1 MADGAIFHL
10 DVTTISR
17 SQGRSSVAAA
27 AYRAAERLLD
37 TRTGL
42 EHDYRRKQGVIDS
55 YIAAP
60 DECDWIN
67 HRQALWDAAEAAEK
81 RKNSTVA
88 REWLVALPDALDAVQ
103 RADLVRALA
112 TELVTR
118 YGVVVDVAIHAP
130 NRKGDKRNHHAHL
143 LCTTRKA
150 EADGFG
156 AKTRILDAAKT
167 GGVEIAEMR
176 AWWAGMINDALKAAD
191 SDARVDH
198 RRKSVI
204 VAEMQAAADALRKQA
219 ANIDA
224 LNVPMR
230 DLDGMSGFAKATR
243 QAFLAAAKGG
253 VSAVISKASDAKDIR
268 KQADDLDRL
277 AADIEDAG
285 VGTHDGPQL
294 TAYKRRMAKAWEA
307 EAKAAEAIR
316 AAKQVERE
324 RREALEREKA
334 RKAEED
340 RQNALR
346 AAEKARRLADA
357 RELYVKDTS
366 PLIAKARQ
374 TRELADEI
382 REWGIDLNRPDYDVA
397 RDDVWRAK
405 AEGHFGKLVWEIV
418 YDFAKELEEERKLET
433 ERQRLS
439 DVEAF
444 MQAQV
449 ERASTFPTPS
459 QKWKY
464 PGFKALEPDSIQTAF
479 RSKYRAKLTTEE
491 ITTTIRKMLT
501 RWVERI
507 VEDIGSIKQG
517 LSSVW
522 LALTGGHAD
531 AAKALAQAVS
541 DHDDIAKPLIDAL
554 PSRQNPEKQQKPEVP
569 PPSSGPSG
577 PG

>member
-17 SQGRSSVAAA
+17 SQGRSSVAAT
-27 AYRAAERLLD
+27 AYRAAERLQD

-42 EHDYRRKQGVIDS
+42 EHDYRRKQGVIES

-60 DECDWIN
+60 DDCDWID
-67 HRQALWDAAEAAEK
+67 HRQALWNAAEAAEN

-88 REWLVALPDALDAVQ
+88 REWLVALPDALDAAQ
-103 RADLVRALA
+103 RAELVRALA

-176 AWWAGMINDALKAAD
+176 AWWAGMINDALEAAD
-191 SDARVDH
+191 CDARVDH

-204 VAEMQAAADALRKQA
+204 IAEMQAAAEALRKQA

-224 LNVPMR
+224 LNVAMR
-230 DLDGMSGFAKATR
+230 DLDGVSGLAKATHK
-243 QAFLAAAKGG
+243 AILAAAKGG
-253 VSAVISKASDAKDIR
+253 VSAVIAKASDATDLR
-268 KQADDLDRL
+268 QQADDLEHM
-277 AADIEDAG
+277 AADIENTA

-316 AAKQVERE
+316 AAKQAEKE

-346 AAEKARRLADA
+346 AAQEAAERAERAERYADA
-357 RELYVKDTS
+357 CGACKSEFSLCQTDHTLGYQSRCVGPCRS
-366 PLIAKARQ
+366 P
-374 TRELADEI
+374 
-382 REWGIDLNRPDYDVA
+382 
-397 RDDVWRAK
+397 
-405 AEGHFGKLVWEIV
+405 
-418 YDFAKELEEERKLET
+418 
-433 ERQRLS
+433 
-439 DVEAF
+439 
-444 MQAQV
+444 
-449 ERASTFPTPS
+449 
-459 QKWKY
+459 
-464 PGFKALEPDSIQTAF
+464 
-479 RSKYRAKLTTEE
+479 
-491 ITTTIRKMLT
+491 
-501 RWVERI
+501 
-507 VEDIGSIKQG
+507 
-517 LSSVW
+517 
-522 LALTGGHAD
+522 
-531 AAKALAQAVS
+531 
-541 DHDDIAKPLIDAL
+541 
-554 PSRQNPEKQQKPEVP
+554 
-569 PPSSGPSG
+569 
-577 PG
+577 